1 MGAICV
7 NEEVKEMGFLFDD
20 EYEFEYEEKYDGYR
34 GVPSK
39 MMALFMEDEK
49 NRESKVAPDTTGADK
64 YFIDSFI
71 TEEMELDFWSIA
83 RDFLKHHFPRLKE
96 FNDLAVYGNDKP
108 EQSDPE
114 SALQN
119 KMMNIMYN
127 AAKSGD
133 AYAVELMKYLY
144 KTYHKKE
151 YKQLKR
157 FSRITVPEIFSL
169 AETEDLGCDY
179 FAIARIMGMCVF
191 YGIELDERCSIL
203 YLVLGKARKEWD
215 EEEER
220 DFFRFPEGL
229 FQDCYDQVEEWLGQ
243 SGNTSEQIRKGIGYY
258 WKADRFAELCLQR
271 QGYPEDYLYRCNIE
285 DHGIER
291 LLAQTLAVLRSAYP
305 NEEFSFEE
313 VQTYSLIAHSID
325 ALVTV
330 CDDYHDILS
339 ELFGI
344 GPDMHAIR
352 EGLFKPESISY
363 KDVPEAKIEAKPVH
377 IAPVVSKNV
386 KEEDYIKEIEE
397 LRRRLREKEEECKH
411 FRQLYE
417 QTKVS
422 LSDAREAVAQNANY
436 MEELIALR
444 NYVYSLSQDVPAIEG
459 DKLED
464 MKHTI
469 AAKNIIIIGGHI
481 NWVNKLKKEFP
492 NWRYLD
498 ANISRVNDN
507 KLLEGADM
515 VYFFTDYL
523 SHSTYGRFVKLV
535 RENRI
540 PFGYIHTVNVE
551 SLVRQVFEDLVIKA
565 SN

>member
-1 MGAICV
+1 MR
-7 NEEVKEMGFLFDD
+7 FPFDD
-20 EYEFEYEEKYDGYR
+20 EYKFEYEEEYDGFR
-34 GVPSK
+34 GMLPK
-39 MMALFMEDEK
+39 MMTLFMEDEK

-64 YFIDSFI
+64 FFIDSFI
-71 TEEMELDFWSIA
+71 TEEMEFDFWSIA
-83 RDFLKHHFPRLKE
+83 KDFMQHHFPRLKE

-119 KMMNIMYN
+119 KIMNIMYN

-179 FAIARIMGMCVF
+179 FVIARIMGMCVF

-203 YLVLGKARKEWD
+203 YLVLGKARKDWD

-229 FQDCYDQVEEWLGQ
+229 FQECYDQVEEWMGQ
-243 SGNTSEQIRKGIGYY
+243 RGNTKEQIRKDMGNY
-258 WKADRFAELCLQR
+258 WKADRFAEFCLKR
-271 QGYPEDYLYRCNIE
+271 QGYPEDYLYRCNME
-285 DHGIER
+285 YVGVNR
-291 LLAQTLAVLRSAYP
+291 LLAQTLALLKSACP

-313 VQTYSLIAHSID
+313 VQTYSMIAHCID
-325 ALVTV
+325 ALVNV
-330 CDDYHDILS
+330 CDNYHDILS
-339 ELFGI
+339 EMFGI
-344 GPDMHAIR
+344 GPDMHATS
-352 EGLFKPESISY
+352 ECLFKPENIAY
-363 KDVPEAKIEAKPVH
+363 KDSPKAKIEAKPVNV
-377 IAPVVSKNV
+377 APVAGKDV

-397 LRRRLREKEEECKH
+397 LRRRLREKEEECRH

-422 LSDAREAVAQNANY
+422 LSDAKEAVAQNDNY

-444 NYVYSLSQDVPAIEG
+444 NYVYSLSQDTPAIEE

-469 AAKNIIIIGGHI
+469 AGKNIIIIGGHI
-481 NWVNKLKKEFP
+481 NWINKLKKEFR

-498 ANISRVNDN
+498 ANISRANDS
-507 KLLEGADM
+507 KLVEGADM
-515 VYFFTDYL
+515 VYFFTDHL

-540 PFGYIHTVNVE
+540 PFGYMHTVNME
-551 SLVRQVFEDLVIKA
+551 SLVRQVFEDLAIK
-565 SN
+565 